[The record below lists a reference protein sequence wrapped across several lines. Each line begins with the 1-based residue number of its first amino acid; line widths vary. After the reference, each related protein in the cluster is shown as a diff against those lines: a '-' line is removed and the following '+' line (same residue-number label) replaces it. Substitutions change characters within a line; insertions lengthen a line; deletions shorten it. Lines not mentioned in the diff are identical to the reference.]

1 MKRPIDMNSR
11 LARWLQDTWA
21 TAFLPERYPHGART
35 MELARHI
42 GTWPENPLPP
52 TSAKQTIYRLLKLGL
67 LKVEVQQ
74 GQSYFSC
81 ASAPAAPVL
90 ATPMLATPVP
100 VAAPVAAPVP
110 VPVAV
115 PVPVPVAPPASLP
128 ELGDGDA
135 ALSELLRLVSAL
147 MEKHQLQR
155 ITIEDGRMEYEKRVM
170 ITRSFRL

>member
-11 LARWLQDTWA
+11 LALWLQATW
-21 TAFLPERYPHGART
+21 TTTFLPERYPHGART

-90 ATPMLATPVP
+90 ATPVP

-135 ALSELLRLVSAL
+135 ALNELLRLVSAL
-147 MEKHQLQR
+147 MEKHNLQR
-155 ITIEDGRMEYEKRVM
+155 ITIEDGLMEYEKRIT